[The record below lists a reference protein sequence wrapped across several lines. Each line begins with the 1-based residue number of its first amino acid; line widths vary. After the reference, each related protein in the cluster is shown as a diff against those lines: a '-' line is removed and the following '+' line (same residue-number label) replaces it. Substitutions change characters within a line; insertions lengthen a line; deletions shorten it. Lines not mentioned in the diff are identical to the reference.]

1 MFNKT
6 QDNRPPAPGPSAQP
20 QQPQAFTS
28 APSPSAEP
36 ATAPRRA
43 AKIPSV
49 IAEDVVIEGVVT
61 GEGELHIDGMVKG
74 DVRVSRLSLGETGR
88 IEGSAT
94 ADVVEARGHIVGSV
108 TAKQIRLFAGAS
120 VDGDLTHEQLAI
132 EIGANFQGRSLKF
145 KRPPEARAEPR
156 VEPKVATRATP
167 GSLAIPEPKAEART
181 ADAKPGEPLFG
192 DKGEA
197 KPDVSKLD
205 AVGNG

>member
-6 QDNRPPAPGPSAQP
+6 QDNRPPAPGPSTQP

-28 APSPSAEP
+28 APTPTQEP

-49 IAEDVVIEGVVT
+49 IAEDIVIEGAIS
-61 GEGELHIDGMVKG
+61 GEGELHIDGTVKG
-74 DVRVSRLSLGETGR
+74 DVRVARLSLGESGR

-94 ADVVEARGHIVGSV
+94 ADVVEARGHIVGAV
-108 TAKQIRLFAGAS
+108 TAKQIRLFAGAV

-132 EIGANFQGRSLKF
+132 EIGASFQGRSLKF
-145 KRPPEARAEPR
+145 KRPAEPKVEPR
-156 VEPKVATRATP
+156 VEPKVEVKPQGRLNPA
-167 GSLAIPEPKAEART
+167 SLAAPAP
-181 ADAKPGEPLFG
+181 DAKPEGPPELIKMG
-192 DKGEA
+192 
-197 KPDVSKLD
+197 